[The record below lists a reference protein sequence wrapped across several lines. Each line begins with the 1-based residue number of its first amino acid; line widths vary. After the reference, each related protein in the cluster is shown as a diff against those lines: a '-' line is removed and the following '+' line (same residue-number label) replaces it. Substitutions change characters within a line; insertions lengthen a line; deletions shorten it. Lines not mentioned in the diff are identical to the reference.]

1 MSDVDSVDYE
11 GSSAYIRA
19 GGKWVI
25 SVPPSQFDCNLKKK
39 SFKKLSVLTDTPIH
53 NSKNSN

>member
-1 MSDVDSVDYE
+1 MSDVDYVDYE

-25 SVPPSQFDCNLKKK
+25 SVPPSQFDCNLKKIP
-39 SFKKLSVLTDTPIH
+39 L
-53 NSKNSN
+53 KN